1 MGKGNKPLL
10 IPKLTLLKSLQSL
23 GDFNVKINHSIGS
36 IAFLLTT
43 PLVTGL
49 SIGIVPS
56 NAAIIAG
63 SAAEV
68 SMDNFSHR
76 PTDTGTLTNTNTQ
89 AIANEGIVISEAN
102 ANAVFV
108 SNCQQLLAAN
118 LSQSTVQGEGS
129 NYSGLS
135 QSQAAVIGDFSIDA
149 KETFSF
155 TIQAI
160 LNLFT
165 YVDNP
170 ESERAS
176 AQGSISFSL
185 IDTVSNILL
194 DSFQLGIGLDSFKG
208 PELGLSSN
216 LTGNFNP
223 TQVSFG
229 FLNQGNTKSLN
240 LYTSGVYSRTFDNA
254 TNIRLVEVK
263 NNLVL
268 AESQPVP
275 EAEPVPEPT
284 TILGTAMFFGFLAK
298 GRKLQ
303 K

>member
-1 MGKGNKPLL
+1 M
-10 IPKLTLLKSLQSL
+10 S
-23 GDFNVKINHSIGS
+23 
-36 IAFLLTT
+36 T

-49 SIGIVPS
+49 SIGIAPS

-76 PTDTGTLTNTNTQ
+76 PTDTGTFANTNTL
-89 AIANEGIVISEAN
+89 AIANKGVVTSEAN

-108 SNCQQLLAAN
+108 SNCQQLFAAN
-118 LSQSTVQGEGS
+118 LSESIVKGEGS
-129 NYSGLS
+129 EYSGLA
-135 QSQAAVIGDFSIDA
+135 QSQAAVIGDFSVNA

-155 TIQAI
+155 TVQAI

-165 YVDNP
+165 YVDSP

-176 AQGSISFSL
+176 AKGSISFSL

-194 DSFQLGIGLDSFKG
+194 DSFQLGIGLYSFKG
-208 PELGLSSN
+208 PDLSLSYN
-216 LTGNFNP
+216 LAGNFNP

-240 LYTSGVYSRTFDNA
+240 LYTSGVYSRTFNNA

-268 AESQPVP
+268 AEAQPVR

-298 GRKLQ
+298 GKKLQ

>member
-1 MGKGNKPLL
+1 M
-10 IPKLTLLKSLQSL
+10 
-23 GDFNVKINHSIGS
+23 KINHSIGS
-36 IAFLLTT
+36 IAFLFAT

-49 SIGIVPS
+49 SIGIAPS
-56 NAAIIAG
+56 SAAIIAG

-68 SMDNFSHR
+68 SMENFSHR
-76 PTDTGTLTNTNTQ
+76 PTDTSTFTKTETQ
-89 AIANEGIVISEAN
+89 AIANTGVVISEAN

-108 SNCQQLLAAN
+108 SNCQQLFAAN
-118 LSQSTVQGEGS
+118 LSESTVKGDGS
-129 NYSGLS
+129 EYSGLA
-135 QSQAAVIGDFSIDA
+135 QSQAAVIGDFSINA

-155 TIQAI
+155 TVQAI

-165 YVDNP
+165 SVDNRQ
-170 ESERAS
+170 SERAS
-176 AQGSISFSL
+176 TKGSISFSL
-185 IDTVSNILL
+185 IDTVSNLLL
-194 DSFQLGIGLDSFKG
+194 DSFQFGIGLYSFKSLD
-208 PELGLSSN
+208 LGLSYN
-216 LTGNFNP
+216 IGGNFNP
-223 TQVSFG
+223 TQINFN

-263 NNLVL
+263 NNMVLVE
-268 AESQPVP
+268 AQPVP

>member
-1 MGKGNKPLL
+1 M
-10 IPKLTLLKSLQSL
+10 
-23 GDFNVKINHSIGS
+23 KINHSIGS
-36 IAFLLTT
+36 IAFLFAT

-49 SIGIVPS
+49 SIGVAPS
-56 NAAIIAG
+56 SAAIIAG

-76 PTDTGTLTNTNTQ
+76 PTETGTSTNTNTQ
-89 AIANEGIVISEAN
+89 TIANQGVVISEAN

-108 SNCQQLLAAN
+108 SNCQQLFAAN
-118 LSQSTVQGEGS
+118 LSESTVKGDGS
-129 NYSGLS
+129 EYSGLA
-135 QSQAAVIGDFSIDA
+135 QSQAAVIGDFSIKA

-155 TIQAI
+155 TVQAI

-165 YVDNP
+165 SVDNRQ
-170 ESERAS
+170 SERAS
-176 AQGSISFSL
+176 AKGSISFSL

-194 DSFQLGIGLDSFKG
+194 DSFQLGIGLYSFKS
-208 PELGLSSN
+208 PDLGVSYN
-216 LTGNFNP
+216 LGGNFNP
-223 TQVSFG
+223 TQINFG

-263 NNLVL
+263 NNMVL
-268 AESQPVP
+268 AE
-275 EAEPVPEPT
+275 AESVPEPT
-284 TILGTAMFFGFLAK
+284 TILGTVMFFGFLAK

>member
-1 MGKGNKPLL
+1 M
-10 IPKLTLLKSLQSL
+10 
-23 GDFNVKINHSIGS
+23 KINHSISS
-36 IAFLLTT
+36 IAFLFAT

-49 SIGIVPS
+49 SIGIAPS
-56 NAAIIAG
+56 SAAIIAG

-108 SNCQQLLAAN
+108 SNCQQLFAAN
-118 LSQSTVQGEGS
+118 LSESTVKGDGS
-129 NYSGLS
+129 EYSGLA
-135 QSQAAVIGDFSIDA
+135 QSQAAVVGDFSINA

-155 TIQAI
+155 TVQAI

-165 YVDNP
+165 YVDRP

-194 DSFQLGIGLDSFKG
+194 DSFQLGIGLHSFKG
-208 PELGLSSN
+208 PDLVFSSN
-216 LTGNFNP
+216 FTGNFNP
-223 TQVSFG
+223 TQINFS
-229 FLNQGNTKSLN
+229 FLNQGNTQDLN

-268 AESQPVP
+268 AESQPIP

-298 GRKLQ
+298 GKKLQ